1 MNLCE
6 ITFSVMRITKPEYQT
21 TVENAEDAV
30 YILQSQI
37 LS

>member
-1 MNLCE
+1 MDLCE
-6 ITFSVMRITKPEYQT
+6 ITFSVMRIIKPEYQT